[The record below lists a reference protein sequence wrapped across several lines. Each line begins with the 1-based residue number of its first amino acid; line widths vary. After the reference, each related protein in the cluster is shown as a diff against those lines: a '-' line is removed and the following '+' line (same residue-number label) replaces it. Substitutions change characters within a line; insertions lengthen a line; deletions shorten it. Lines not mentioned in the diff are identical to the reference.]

1 MSRMSPGSARSVARK
16 NRVLPSCPTVAIQFV
31 SPAATVCAHC
41 QLQTVSTSVVA
52 AKRSS
57 TVPEAKRSDGQA
69 SVSETS
75 LVPVEMAAKWRAL
88 VDASRS
94 GGDPASLLSDSTCED
109 GESEVSSPPV
119 RFCASI
125 VAITDRT
132 NKTTI
137 VVRFSRHS
145 LNDGNHCQRRMRGID
160 RHPTARKATKRTV
173 ATQRMRV
180 RISSTV
186 SILQDVPSRMIPL
199 RAPGNNHRMPVG
211 TAKQNANARPASHAL
226 REYRKSGRTR
236 CPQTGN
242 SHASAPAH

>member
-1 MSRMSPGSARSVARK
+1 
-16 NRVLPSCPTVAIQFV
+16 
-31 SPAATVCAHC
+31 
-41 QLQTVSTSVVA
+41 
-52 AKRSS
+52 
-57 TVPEAKRSDGQA
+57 
-69 SVSETS
+69 
-75 LVPVEMAAKWRAL
+75 MAAKWSVFVGTSR
-88 VDASRS
+88 RS
-94 GGDPASLLSDSTCED
+94 GGSASPLSGSVCED
-109 GESEVSSPPV
+109 VEFEAPSPPV

-132 NKTTI
+132 DRTTI

-145 LNDGNHCQRRMRGID
+145 LNDGNHRQRRITGID
-160 RHPTARKATKRTV
+160 RHPAASKATKRTV

-180 RISSTV
+180 RICSTV
-186 SILQDVPSRMIPL
+186 RILQDVPSRMIPL